1 MASDLQ
7 NGARSEASGAAVR
20 LADLPGVWRRGLL
33 VTPDGLRDD
42 ASDVYWLQSHLICGD
57 IRREGTPAAL
67 RAFAGRLTERDGVFR
82 WNRTLSSFPL
92 AGPPDDGRLIW
103 QGEVIREDGVHS
115 PYWEIWIRV
124 AVPRPGDFA
133 AELFDPRHGLH
144 GFFLSIGGF
153 VFWGRTEAGNACRFD
168 LAGTDP
174 QGAPLALSTGGGAAP
189 GWSDA
194 ALSAMRDGVL
204 RLPERG
210 RDGNDTF
217 TDWSVAV
224 LERPDLPVAGLEE
237 RMSE

>member
-1 MASDLQ
+1 MASDLE
-7 NGARSEASGAAVR
+7 NGTRAEAPSAAVR

-33 VTPDGLRDD
+33 VTPDGSRDEV
-42 ASDVYWLQSHLICGD
+42 SDVYWLQSHLICGD
-57 IRREGTPAAL
+57 IRREGAPAAM

-92 AGPPDDGRLIW
+92 DGPPDDGRLIW

-133 AELFDPRHGLH
+133 AELFDPRRGRR

-168 LAGTDP
+168 LAGTFS
-174 QGAPLALSTGGGAAP
+174 LSTGGGAAP
-189 GWSDA
+189 GWSEAA
-194 ALSAMRDGVL
+194 ALAAMSDGVL

-210 RDGNDTF
+210 RDGNETL

-237 RMSE
+237 RMSG